1 MDIWTQLGRFSE
13 FEIQH
18 LFMRPFT
25 FKDHK
30 DFYEIAG
37 NKQNLPFIFPH
48 QASLAESDFLLVHY
62 FMKNP
67 LGVWALEHKQTH
79 KMIGAI
85 RFDKLDLTAKVAEI
99 GYFLHRDYWGQGLMT
114 EALKNLVFLAFQEFD
129 LKLLQIIV
137 HKENTASARVAEKA
151 GFNLVRQFK
160 GSDRYSHKIRDYLK
174 YELRIGD
181 RTYE

>member
-13 FEIQH
+13 FETQR
-18 LFMRPFT
+18 LFMRPFA

-30 DFYEIAG
+30 DFYEIASDA
-37 NKQNLPFIFPH
+37 QNLEFIFPH

-62 FMKNP
+62 FMKTP
-67 LGVWALEHKQTH
+67 LGVWALEHKENH

-85 RFDKLDLTAKVAEI
+85 RFDKLDLTAQTAEI
-99 GYFLHRDYWGQGLMT
+99 GYFLHKDYWGQGLTT

-137 HKENTASARVAEKA
+137 HKENAASARVAEKA